1 MAYMIPIIANRKN
14 YRRSSPG
21 AVIAGLIIFL
31 VFGILFFLF
40 LNRSWVFGFNF
51 SIVFWIGGFMIFF
64 AIILA
69 ITAAI
74 SASSVSKNIKPRNGD
89 PPKQQII
96 LQKPVSQINPYK
108 SSNIEK
114 INLKTPENNLLT
126 EIINY
131 CSFCGAK
138 KELDAIYCHMC
149 GSKF

>member
-1 MAYMIPIIANRKN
+1 MIPIIANRKN
-14 YRRSSPG
+14 YRRSNPG
-21 AVIAGLIIFL
+21 AVITGLIIFI

-51 SIVFWIGGFMIFF
+51 SIIFWIGGFMIFF
-64 AIILA
+64 AIVLA

-74 SASSVSKNIKPRNGD
+74 SASTVSKNIKPRNGA
-89 PPKQQII
+89 PLKQQII

-108 SSNIEK
+108 APNIEK
-114 INLKTPENNLLT
+114 INLKTPENNPLP

-138 KELDAIYCHMC
+138 KELNAIYCHMC